1 MPSNAPK
8 KATSSSWKRLSDPV
22 RKEDLQH
29 AGLFSMPE
37 VDRLEVGYV
46 PGTMEDKWFIYF
58 ENGWLRFHRSWTG
71 ACIYGLKVQTTSEG
85 GQVTESWV
93 NRDAEQY
100 RGTDVE
106 YDRRLVD
113 FLIDAFLL
121 KKEGIKFPMPKSS
134 ADLPNGLLQHSAVG
148 RGYPEVD
155 TETKP

>member
-1 MPSNAPK
+1 MSENASR
-8 KATSSSWKRLSDPV
+8 KATASSWKRLPEPD

-29 AGLFSMPE
+29 ARVFSLPE
-37 VDRLEVGYV
+37 LERLEVGYV
-46 PGTMEDKWFIYF
+46 PEAMEDKWFIYF

-71 ACIYGLKVQTTSEG
+71 ACIYGLKVQASPVG
-85 GQVTESWV
+85 GRISESWA

-100 RGTDVE
+100 RRTDAE

-121 KKEGIKFPMPKSS
+121 KKEGIKFPMPENS
-134 ADLPNGLLQHSAVG
+134 ADLPKGLLQHSVVG
-148 RGYPEVD
+148 RGYPEAD